1 MKMLFTSLVGVS
13 LLGSTMT
20 AQADTIYPTTRC
32 RVYDDTSFIQI
43 PGQCGTILP
52 YYPRRLFVHS
62 WRYPACYRSCRC

>member
-13 LLGSTMT
+13 LLGSAMT
-20 AQADTIYPTTRC
+20 AQADTIYPSKRC

-52 YYPRRLFVHS
+52 YYPRRLFIRS
-62 WRYPACYRSCRC
+62 WRQSARC

>member
-13 LLGSTMT
+13 LLGSAMT
-20 AQADTIYPTTRC
+20 AQADTIYPTKRC

-52 YYPRRLFVHS
+52 YYPRKLFVRP
-62 WRYPACYRSCRC
+62 WKQPPLVEGWY